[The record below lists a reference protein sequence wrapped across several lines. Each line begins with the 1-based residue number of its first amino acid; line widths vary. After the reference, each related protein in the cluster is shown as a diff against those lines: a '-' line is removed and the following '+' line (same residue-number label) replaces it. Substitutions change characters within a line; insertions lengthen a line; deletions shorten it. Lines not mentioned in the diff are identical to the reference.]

1 MKIILNI
8 SASCSVQKMSKLFWL
23 TSCSLKVA
31 LPQLKQVFQYKE
43 ELMPKTVLLIG
54 AFDVKGEEYAFVR
67 KQIEAQ
73 GCNTLTMN
81 FGTLGSTDLFSVDI
95 ENADVAKAGGTN
107 INQFKKDGDRGKA
120 MAAMGKGAAI
130 LVQQLYG
137 ESKFDGVF
145 GMGGSGGSSVISNAM
160 RALPIGVP
168 KVLISTVAAGDT
180 TTITGVKDITMIPS
194 IVDVAGL
201 NPISEKVFKEG
212 VGAICGMVKMDYAS
226 SAEQKPVIAA
236 TMFGNTTECV
246 DMCRKSLVDKG
257 YEVLVFH
264 CTGTGGKIMEN
275 LVDEGFV
282 YAVLDITTTEWADEI
297 CEGVYSAG
305 PTRLSAPGKAGIP
318 HLIVPGCVDM
328 VNFGPIAT
336 VPERFKGRN
345 LYEWNPLVTLMRTN
359 IEENIKMGEIF
370 AQKANE
376 AKGRVAFLL
385 PLKGVSI
392 LDSEGERF
400 WWPEANQAMFDTIKK
415 NLKPGIGVV
424 EIDANINDKEFSD
437 KAVKMLMAL
446 MGQ

>member
-1 MKIILNI
+1 
-8 SASCSVQKMSKLFWL
+8 MS
-23 TSCSLKVA
+23 
-31 LPQLKQVFQYKE
+31 
-43 ELMPKTVLLIG
+43 KTVLLIG

-81 FGTLGSTDLFSVDI
+81 FGTLGSTNLFPVDI
-95 ENADVAKAGGTN
+95 ENAEVAKAGGTN
-107 INQFKKDGDRGKA
+107 INQFKTDGDRGKA

-130 LVQQLYG
+130 LVQQLYV

-160 RALPIGVP
+160 RALPIGTP
-168 KVLISTVAAGDT
+168 KVLISTLAAGDT
-180 TTITGVKDITMIPS
+180 TNITGIKDITMIPS

-201 NPISEKVFKEG
+201 NPISEKIFKEG

-226 SAEQKPVIAA
+226 SAEQKPVIAT
-236 TMFGNTTECV
+236 TMFGNTTESV

-328 VNFGPIAT
+328 VNFGPIST
-336 VPERFKGRN
+336 IPERFKDRN

-359 IEENIKMGEIF
+359 IEENTKMGEIF
-370 AQKANE
+370 ARKANE

-400 WWPEANQAMFDTIKK
+400 WWPEANRAMFDAIKK
-415 NLKPGIGVV
+415 NLKPGIELV
-424 EIDANINDKEFSD
+424 EIDANINDQEFSEE
-437 KAVKMLMAL
+437 AVKMLMAL